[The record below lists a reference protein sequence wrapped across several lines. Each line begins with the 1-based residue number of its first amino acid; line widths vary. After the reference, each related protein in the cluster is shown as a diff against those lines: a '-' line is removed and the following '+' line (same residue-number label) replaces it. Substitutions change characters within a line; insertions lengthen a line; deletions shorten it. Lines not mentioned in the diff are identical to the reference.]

1 MPTTQ
6 LQYLTDELN
15 KLREQKLYQKLRVL
29 ETEQLPVSRFD
40 GREVINLSSN
50 NYLGLT
56 THPKLRARAL
66 EAIEK
71 WGVGSGAVRTIA
83 GTMAIH
89 MELEEKIARFKHVEA
104 SVVFQS
110 GFTANAGTVQAI
122 LGREDIIVSDQLNH
136 ASIIDGC
143 RLSRAEIKVFPH
155 KDIEACENILR
166 EIEGRKCRK
175 LLVTDGVF
183 SMDGD
188 IAPLPQL
195 VELAE
200 KYGCI
205 MMIDDAH
212 ASGVLGRN
220 GRGTVDHF
228 NLHGRVD
235 IQVGTL
241 SKAIGA
247 LGGYICSTRDTIEFL
262 YHRARP
268 FLFSTSHPPSVAA
281 TCLAAFEVLEEE
293 PQLIDRLWA
302 NTKFFKEGS
311 EEARV
316 QHRRERNAHH
326 ARHRGRR
333 RSGSRVLAPAFC
345 RRRVCPEPRL
355 PHRPGRQSP
364 HPHHRHRHAHPGRI
378 DSRARDSGKRW
389 KEVEDYLVRSVDKHP
404 THPRRGLGEGR
415 TARPYA
421 KNSRRALERRMICA
435 SSPTPIVGPGLAP
448 AFCDRAYA
456 GGPPE
461 AGQAPA
467 LQNRCGL
474 SRIRRSK
481 ALRGLRRGN
490 YVHVFQRLV
499 AGVDD
504 VVPRCGRNVDEHRR
518 LNGAPGLALEA
529 GLAPA
534 AQDHQRLLVLAGGV
548 PADRS
553 SRLQPHEA
561 AAHPGGLRRPLK
573 QRAISLRAF
582 KRQRLR
588 LWGVHLG

>member
-1 MPTTQ
+1 MPKAQ

-66 EAIEK
+66 EAIQK

-89 MELEEKIARFKHVEA
+89 MELEEKIAKFKHVDA

-143 RLSRAEIKVFPH
+143 RLSRAEIKIFPH
-155 KDIEACENILR
+155 KDIEACENILK
-166 EIEGRKCRK
+166 EIAGRKCCK
-175 LLVTDGVF
+175 LLITDGVF

-220 GRGTVDHF
+220 GRGTVDHY

-247 LGGYICSTRDTIEFL
+247 LGGYVCSTRDTIDFL

-302 NTKFFKEGS
+302 NTKFFKEELKKLGFNTGMS
-311 EEARV
+311 ETPITPVIVGDAALAHQFSRKLFAAGVFAQGIGFPTVPEGKARIRTIV
-316 QHRRERNAHH
+316 TA
-326 ARHRGRR
+326 
-333 RSGSRVLAPAFC
+333 
-345 RRRVCPEPRL
+345 
-355 PHRPGRQSP
+355 
-364 HPHHRHRHAHPGRI
+364 
-378 DSRARDSGKRW
+378 
-389 KEVEDYLVRSVDKHP
+389 
-404 THPRRGLGEGR
+404 THTQEEL
-415 TARPYA
+415 T
-421 KNSRRALERRMICA
+421 RALEILESVGKRLK
-435 SSPTPIVGPGLAP
+435 IV
-448 AFCDRAYA
+448 
-456 GGPPE
+456 
-461 AGQAPA
+461 
-467 LQNRCGL
+467 
-474 SRIRRSK
+474 
-481 ALRGLRRGN
+481 
-490 YVHVFQRLV
+490 
-499 AGVDD
+499 
-504 VVPRCGRNVDEHRR
+504 
-518 LNGAPGLALEA
+518 
-529 GLAPA
+529 
-534 AQDHQRLLVLAGGV
+534 
-548 PADRS
+548 
-553 SRLQPHEA
+553 
-561 AAHPGGLRRPLK
+561 
-573 QRAISLRAF
+573 
-582 KRQRLR
+582 
-588 LWGVHLG
+588 